1 MAYPPNMTALQAD
14 RAAQCARLP
23 GLRAALDALMTGQ
36 ARNMVKDGDRETTR
50 HPGNVKEL
58 RAEIRKL
65 EAMCFGCPG
74 AVQAGPHVPHGF
86 GPFRRY

>member
-1 MAYPPNMTALQAD
+1 MAYPPNMISLQAD

-23 GLRAALDALMTGQ
+23 ALRAALDALMSGQ
-36 ARNMVKDGDRETTR
+36 ARNEVRDADRMTTR

-65 EAMCFGCPG
+65 EAMCFGCSG
-74 AVQAGPHVPHGF
+74 AVQAGPGPH
-86 GPFRRY
+86 PFRRY